1 MATIIAGGFET
12 YVDAQAAMQGL
23 RDAGVNP
30 EFLCEFRVNP
40 PGMHDRT
47 AIGGDRDES
56 PGAHKADGGAVKGG
70 TIGAVVGTVVGV
82 TATPFLGPAG
92 IAAGAGVGA
101 YTGSLAGA
109 MKGGV
114 DHEAQPDHTIM
125 RPAEAMIAVNIDGA
139 GIAEADVTRVFEAA
153 GAWQIERTE
162 GMWANGEWA
171 DFDPALPPRL
181 IGGRDPNAGT
191 DRAPGQ
197 SNHEGGAPR

>member
-1 MATIIAGGFET
+1 MATIIAAGFET
-12 YVDAQAAMQGL
+12 YVDTQAAMHAL

-30 EFLCEFRVNP
+30 DFVCEFRVNP

-56 PGAHKADGGAVKGG
+56 PGAHEADKGAAKGG
-70 TIGAVVGTVVGV
+70 VIGAVVGTVVGV

-101 YTGSLAGA
+101 YTGSLAGG
-109 MKGGV
+109 MKAGI
-114 DHEAQPDHTIM
+114 DHEAQPDHTTM
-125 RPAEAMIAVNIDGA
+125 RPAEALVAVNVDGA
-139 GIAEADVTRVFEAA
+139 GVAEADIVRIFEAA
-153 GAWQIERTE
+153 GAWQIERTD
-162 GMWANGEWA
+162 GVWANGEWA
-171 DFDPALPPRL
+171 DFDPIRPPHL

-191 DRAPGQ
+191 DRAPGM